1 MGLSPARPSGAAAAT
16 TIWRLRDAEGLRVAA
31 FDDGLVAF
39 DGATWETH
47 LLDASAAIVLDA
59 LRARPHT
66 RAELAA
72 AVAARAGS
80 DEGVDGF
87 VDTLLAEL
95 VAAGLVAAGPV
106 AAADVAAA
114 R

>member
-1 MGLSPARPSGAAAAT
+1 MGLTPARHPASADAT
-16 TIWRLRDAEGLRVAA
+16 TVFRLRDAAGLRVAA
-31 FDDGLVAF
+31 FEDGLVAF

-59 LRARPHT
+59 LREGART
-66 RAELAA
+66 RAELDA
-72 AVAARAGS
+72 AVTVRAGG
-80 DEGVDGF
+80 DEGVAAY

-95 VAAGLVAAGPV
+95 VAAGLVAAHPV
-106 AAADVAAA
+106 AADSVAAA